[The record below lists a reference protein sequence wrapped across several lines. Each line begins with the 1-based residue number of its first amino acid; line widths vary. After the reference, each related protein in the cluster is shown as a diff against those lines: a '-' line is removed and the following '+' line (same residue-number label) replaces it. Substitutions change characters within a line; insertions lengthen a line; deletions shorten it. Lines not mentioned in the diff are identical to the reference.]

1 MAKVK
6 DVRKALKALDP
17 DSHVAIWFISKG
29 ELERELEISMTDEVW
44 RLATTKWL
52 KANYATLA
60 NSIKQLAWDAE
71 YDMEGEEVH
80 A

>member
-6 DVRKALKALDP
+6 DVRKTLKKLDP
-17 DSHVAIWFISKG
+17 DSYVAIWFVTKG

-52 KANYATLA
+52 KANYESLT